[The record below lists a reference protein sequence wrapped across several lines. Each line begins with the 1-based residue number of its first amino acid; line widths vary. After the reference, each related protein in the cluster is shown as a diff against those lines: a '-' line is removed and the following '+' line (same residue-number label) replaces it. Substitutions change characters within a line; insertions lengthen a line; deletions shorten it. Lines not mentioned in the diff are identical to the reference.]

1 MDDATNWWL
10 IATGV
15 MIIGDYVSGMAKAI
29 VQRNISS
36 QIMRNG
42 LWHKFA
48 YVMVVGLAAFLQIAS
63 QHINLGY
70 DMPLI
75 PLVCGFIV
83 LIEVSSIIE
92 NLAEVNP
99 EIADSKL
106 LQYFN
111 VTKTPEVNHANETEN
126 KDNRNA

>member
-10 IATGV
+10 ITTGV
-15 MIIGDYVSGMAKAI
+15 LIIGDYVTGMAKAI

-36 QIMRNG
+36 RIMRAG

-99 EIADSKL
+99 EIAGSKL

-111 VTKTPEVNHANETEN
+111 VTKTPEVNHANKTEN
-126 KDNRNA
+126 KDNNDA

>member
-126 KDNRNA
+126 KDNSNA

>member
-1 MDDATNWWL
+1 MNDATAWWL

-15 MIIGDYVSGMAKAI
+15 LIIGDYVSGMAKAI
-29 VQRNISS
+29 VQHNISS
-36 QIMRNG
+36 QIMREG

-48 YVMVVGLAAFLQIAS
+48 YVMAVGLAAFLQLAS

-70 DMPLI
+70 DIPLI

-83 LIEVSSIIE
+83 MIEVSSIIE

-111 VTKTPEVNHANETEN
+111 VTKTPEANHANETEN
-126 KDNRNA
+126 KDNSNA

>member
-1 MDDATNWWL
+1 MDDATEWWL

-15 MIIGDYVSGMAKAI
+15 LIIGDYVSGMAKAI
-29 VQRNISS
+29 VQKNISS
-36 QIMRNG
+36 QIMREG

-48 YVMVVGLAAFLQIAS
+48 YVMAVGLAAFLQIAS

-70 DMPLI
+70 DVPLI

-83 LIEVSSIIE
+83 TIEVSSIVE

-99 EIADSKL
+99 EIKGSKL
-106 LQYFN
+106 LEFFK
-111 VTKTPEVNHANETEN
+111 VTNNTNN
-126 KDNRNA
+126 KD

>member
-1 MDDATNWWL
+1 MDNTTAWWL

-15 MIIGDYVSGMAKAI
+15 LIIGDYVSGMVKAV
-29 VQRNISS
+29 VQKNISS
-36 QIMRNG
+36 QIMREG

-48 YVMVVGLAAFLQIAS
+48 YVMIVGLAAFLQLAS

-70 DMPLI
+70 DIPLI

-83 LIEVSSIIE
+83 MIEVSSIIE
-92 NLAEVNP
+92 NLAAVNP
-99 EIADSKL
+99 EIAGSKL

-111 VTKTPEVNHANETEN
+111 VTKTPEVNQANGTEN
-126 KDNRNA
+126 KDNNNA

>member
-1 MDDATNWWL
+1 MDDATEWWL

-15 MIIGDYVSGMAKAI
+15 LIIGDYVTGMAKAI
-29 VQRNISS
+29 VQRNVSS
-36 QIMRNG
+36 QTMRDG

-70 DMPLI
+70 DVPLI

-99 EIADSKL
+99 EIKDSKL
-106 LQYFN
+106 LEFFKITN
-111 VTKTPEVNHANETEN
+111 DKDDNHA
-126 KDNRNA
+126 

>member
-1 MDDATNWWL
+1 MDDATEWWL

-29 VQRNISS
+29 VQHNISS

-83 LIEVSSIIE
+83 MIEVSSIIE

-99 EIADSKL
+99 EIYGSKL

-111 VTKTPEVNHANETEN
+111 VTKTPEVNHANAPEN
-126 KDNRNA
+126 KDNNDA

>member
-1 MDDATNWWL
+1 MDNAAEWWL

-15 MIIGDYVSGMAKAI
+15 MITGDYVSGMAKAI

-36 QIMRNG
+36 RIMREG

-48 YVMVVGLAAFLQIAS
+48 YVMAVGLAAFLQIAS

-83 LIEVSSIIE
+83 MIEVSSIIE

-99 EIADSKL
+99 EIAGAKL

-111 VTKTPEVNHANETEN
+111 VTKTPEVNHANETKN
-126 KDNRNA
+126 KDNNNA

>member
-1 MDDATNWWL
+1 MNDATEWWL
-10 IATGV
+10 IAAGV
-15 MIIGDYVSGMAKAI
+15 LVIGDYITGMAKAI
-29 VQRNISS
+29 VQHNISS
-36 QIMRNG
+36 RIMSDG

-48 YVMVVGLAAFLQIAS
+48 YVMVVGLATFLQIAS

-99 EIADSKL
+99 EIKSSKL
-106 LQYFN
+106 LDFFKVAN
-111 VTKTPEVNHANETEN
+111 DKDNNHA
-126 KDNRNA
+126 

>member
-10 IATGV
+10 IAAGV

-36 QIMRNG
+36 QIMRDG

-63 QHINLGY
+63 RHINLGY
-70 DMPLI
+70 DVPLT

-83 LIEVSSIIE
+83 MIEVSSIIE

-99 EIADSKL
+99 EIKDSKL
-106 LQYFN
+106 LEFFK
-111 VTKTPEVNHANETEN
+111 VTNDKDDNHA
-126 KDNRNA
+126 

>member
-1 MDDATNWWL
+1 MDNATDWWL
-10 IATGV
+10 IAAGV
-15 MIIGDYVSGMAKAI
+15 LIIGDYVSGMAKAI

-36 QIMRNG
+36 QTMRDG

-70 DMPLI
+70 DIPLI
-75 PLVCGFIV
+75 PLVCGFIAM
-83 LIEVSSIIE
+83 IEVSSIIE

-99 EIADSKL
+99 EIKGSKL
-106 LQYFN
+106 LDFFN
-111 VTKTPEVNHANETEN
+111 VTHDTQT
-126 KDNRNA
+126 KD

>member
-1 MDDATNWWL
+1 MDDATAWWI

-29 VQRNISS
+29 VQKNISS

-48 YVMVVGLAAFLQIAS
+48 YVMIVGLATFLQIAS

-70 DMPLI
+70 DIPLI

-83 LIEVSSIIE
+83 MIEVSSIIE

-111 VTKTPEVNHANETEN
+111 VTKTPEINHANETEN
-126 KDNRNA
+126 KDNNNA

>member
-29 VQRNISS
+29 VQKNISS
-36 QIMRNG
+36 QIMRAG

-48 YVMVVGLAAFLQIAS
+48 YVMIVGLAAFLQIAS

-70 DMPLI
+70 NVPLI

-83 LIEVSSIIE
+83 MIEVSSIIE

-99 EIADSKL
+99 EIASSKL

-111 VTKTPEVNHANETEN
+111 ITKTPEANHANETEN
-126 KDNRNA
+126 KDNNDA